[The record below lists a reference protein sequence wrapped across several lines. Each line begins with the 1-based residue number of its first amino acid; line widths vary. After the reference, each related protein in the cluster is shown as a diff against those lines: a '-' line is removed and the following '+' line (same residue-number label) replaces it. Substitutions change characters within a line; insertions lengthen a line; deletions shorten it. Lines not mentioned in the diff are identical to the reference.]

1 MQVLYTLQMR
11 LDVKLLLLN
20 DEIIKWSVRML
31 EYPLLDKLNVKRKL
45 AMLRSLS
52 NLNFLLV
59 SAYFRV
65 QDSPFLALP
74 FKV

>member
-1 MQVLYTLQMR
+1 MR

-59 SAYFRV
+59 SADFRV
-65 QDSPFLALP
+65 KDSPFLALP